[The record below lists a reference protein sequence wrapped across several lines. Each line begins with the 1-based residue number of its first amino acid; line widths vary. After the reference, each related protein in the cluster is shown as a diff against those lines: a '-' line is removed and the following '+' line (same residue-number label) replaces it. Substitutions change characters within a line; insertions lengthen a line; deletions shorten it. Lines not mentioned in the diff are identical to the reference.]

1 MARKKS
7 DTTISATTEITP
19 KPKNMNMMRET
30 TLGVDL
36 TVPGDNNKF
45 LSHNLAVMRMP
56 AIDISNPVL
65 VRQRI
70 NDYFQL
76 CADNDMKPSVKGLTN
91 ALKIGRTTLWEWRN
105 GNYRAGTHQAI
116 VLEAYDT
123 LEALWLD
130 YMQNG
135 KINPVSGIFLG
146 KNLFP
151 DYTDKQ
157 EYVLT
162 PNAKV
167 EQIDPAT
174 LEEKYA
180 DVIDAEG

>member
-1 MARKKS
+1 MGRKKS
-7 DTTISATTEITP
+7 TSVSDSAELTTTPGNTKISNFGQEY
-19 KPKNMNMMRET
+19 
-30 TLGVDL
+30 VQ
-36 TVPGDNNKF
+36 PGDNNKY

-56 AIDISNPVL
+56 PIDNSDPEQVKRRIS
-65 VRQRI
+65 
-70 NDYFQL
+70 DYFQL

-105 GNYRAGTHQAI
+105 AVCRPGSHQAI

-157 EYVLT
+157 EYVVT
-162 PNAKV
+162 PNTKAA
-167 EQIDPAT
+167 QIDPAT

-180 DVIDAEG
+180 DVIDAEE

>member
-1 MARKKS
+1 MGRKKS
-7 DTTISATTEITP
+7 DTTMKSVPDTP

-30 TLGVDL
+30 TIGVDL

-56 AIDISNPVL
+56 AIDISNPTL

-91 ALKIGRTTLWEWRN
+91 ALKIGRTTLWEWKH
-105 GNYRAGTHQAI
+105 GNVRAGSHQAI
-116 VLEAYDT
+116 VLEAYDA

-135 KINPVSGIFLG
+135 KINPISGIFLG

-151 DYTDKQ
+151 DYKDQQ
-157 EYVLT
+157 EYVVT
-162 PNAKV
+162 PNTKMT
-167 EQIDPAT
+167 QIDPAT

-180 DVIDAEG
+180 DVIDAED